1 MDDVF
6 TRRTPQQVAAD
17 EAHTKRMQQI
27 NDERDMR
34 TERCRCGQEFTY
46 DANEELPWYCEACT
60 VEERE
65 AYEAELRRD
74 AYIHDAYDRAGDR

>member
-1 MDDVF
+1 MDDVWNRRSAEQA
-6 TRRTPQQVAAD
+6 TRDAQ
-17 EAHTKRMQQI
+17 HTKRMQAI

-65 AYEAELRRD
+65 AAEAELRRD